1 MVAFALENIP
11 SSIKSIEALVVWGQ
25 SILANVHATSANTE
39 RQGEPPT
46 LNATLAPFD
55 IRAADPS
62 WNYSVSYRV
71 IGRLSYPLAEDY
83 QAKKLWEAVQPLEPS
98 EAVIPPQF
106 L

>member
-1 MVAFALENIP
+1 MVAFARENIP
-11 SSIKSIEALVVWGQ
+11 SSVNSIEALVVWGQ

-71 IGRLSYPLAEDY
+71 IGRLSYPLAPDY
-83 QAKKLWEAVQPLEPS
+83 QTKKLWQSVLPLGLGDET
-98 EAVIPPQF
+98 IPPQF